1 MAGAMRARGQT
12 GSIVTLLCDAG
23 ERYLDTYHDP
33 AWVAECFGD
42 IAPVMAELDARFG
55 GAA

>member
-1 MAGAMRARGQT
+1 MRARGQT